1 MRRLNCKKI
10 VVSSLF
16 ILVLSLTLISFTTEA
31 AKYEMKISHYTI
43 TDPEISGIA
52 ASLLYF
58 ENMVETRTYG
68 DVEVEVYGNSTLGG
82 VKDVT
87 RETVKGN
94 TVQSSIAYGGVFA
107 SFFEKYQLMYSPY
120 LFSNYRSAWSFMDSK
135 FFADFMNEAREKTGL
150 RHLGIY
156 DDGGGFVAFTNNKK
170 LIKNPEDMK
179 GLRIRV
185 EGGNAAQQAMIEGL
199 GAQAVP
205 LPWGDVTTALAS
217 GVADGQFNAP
227 YVNGFSKFWEV
238 NDYTSWTKFIFNTAV
253 WSVSDKW
260 FKTLPEE
267 YQNVILTTSE
277 EAIDIA
283 RGINAQQSVL
293 DWEEGKNHY
302 KDTYMPTPEVQK
314 QWEEKLRPVFY
325 EWVTKDFGIKKEV
338 VDEFWEKADNIS
350 EEVDNKIISNYGTK

>member
-1 MRRLNCKKI
+1 MLKSKKLI
-10 VVSSLF
+10 VLS
-16 ILVLSLTLISFTTEA
+16 LVLSFLLVFGGLAGAQE
-31 AKYEMKISHYTI
+31 YEMVVSHYTI
-43 TDPEISGIA
+43 TDAEISGIA

-68 DVEVEVYGNSTLGG
+68 DVEVEVFGNSTLGG

-120 LFSNYRSAWSFMDSK
+120 LFPNYRSAWEFMDSD
-135 FFADFMNEAREKTGL
+135 FFAEFMDEARQETGL

-170 LIKNPEDMK
+170 LIKKPEDME
-179 GLRIRV
+179 GLRIRT
-185 EGGNAAQQAMIEGL
+185 EGGNAAQLAMVEAL
-199 GAQAVP
+199 GAEAVP

-227 YVNGFSKFWEV
+227 YVNEFSKFWEV
-238 NDYTSWTKFIFNTAV
+238 NDYSSWTKFIFNTAV

-260 FKTLPEE
+260 FKSLPEHE
-267 YQNVILTTSE
+267 QNIILTTSQ
-277 EAIDIA
+277 EAIDMA
-283 RGINAQQSVL
+283 RGINAQQSL
-293 DWEEGKNHY
+293 LGWETSKEEFD
-302 KDTYMPTPEVQK
+302 DTYNPPPEVMDEWK
-314 QWEEKLRPVFY
+314 EVLRPAFY
-325 EWVTKDFGIKKEV
+325 EWITEDFGIPQEE
-338 VDEFWEKADNIS
+338 VDEFWAEAARVS
-350 EEVDNKIISNYGTK
+350 EEVDNKIISNYGVK